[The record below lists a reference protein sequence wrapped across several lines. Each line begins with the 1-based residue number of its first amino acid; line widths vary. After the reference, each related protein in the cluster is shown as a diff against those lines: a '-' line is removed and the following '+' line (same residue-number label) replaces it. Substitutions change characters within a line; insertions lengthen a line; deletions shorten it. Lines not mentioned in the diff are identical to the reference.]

1 MELPDPGIAGV
12 VGAVDSLPLGVA
24 WREVESGAGRRG
36 SDMGVILLTWG
47 TPAPP
52 KQIAMAQRIM
62 LLDYRVDQPPD

>member
-1 MELPDPGIAGV
+1 MELADPATVAV
-12 VGAVDSLPLGVA
+12 VCAVGSLPLGVA
-24 WREVESGAGRRG
+24 WREVDSGAGRRG
-36 SDMGVILLTWG
+36 SDMGVILLTLG